1 MGHFSLPGVSI
12 HILRLNEWLSNN
24 ISLRFIM
31 VVIAQSSHLLRQGL
45 LEVPTKWVSKTKG
58 FSGATLE
65 RPGLE
70 DVQSDATREGG
81 VGHE

>member
-1 MGHFSLPGVSI
+1 
-12 HILRLNEWLSNN
+12 
-24 ISLRFIM
+24 M